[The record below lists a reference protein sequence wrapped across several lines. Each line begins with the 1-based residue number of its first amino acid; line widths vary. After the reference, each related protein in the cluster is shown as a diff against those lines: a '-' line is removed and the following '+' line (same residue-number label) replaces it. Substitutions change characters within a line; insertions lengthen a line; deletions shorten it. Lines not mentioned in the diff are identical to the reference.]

1 MPAAAHAPDQG
12 VSSEHTPTCTDAV
25 PVKSKAKATAAAEPT
40 TDTRKDP
47 NARSITFRLPVE
59 LHAAIRVMATAEHRS
74 LNQATCL
81 LISEALAA
89 RKAADDA
96 AKAELA
102 DLRRQ
107 AREAKKAARLAA
119 ATA

>member
-1 MPAAAHAPDQG
+1 MIAAAAHAPDQG

-25 PVKSKAKATAAAEPT
+25 PVKPKAKAAAAANT
-40 TDTRKDP
+40 TPRKDP
-47 NARSITFRLPVE
+47 NARSITFRLPNE
-59 LHAAIRVMATAEHRS
+59 LHDAIRVMATAEHRS

-81 LISEALAA
+81 LINEALAA

-119 ATA
+119 ANG

>member
-1 MPAAAHAPDQG
+1 MITATAHAPDQG

-25 PVKSKAKATAAAEPT
+25 PVKTKAKAAAAAT
-40 TDTRKDP
+40 TTRKDP
-47 NARSITFRLPVE
+47 NARSITFRLPNE
-59 LHAAIRVMATAEHRS
+59 LHDAIRVMATAEHRS

-81 LISEALAA
+81 LINEALAA

-119 ATA
+119 ANG